1 MNQQRALVT
10 GASRGIGKAIALR
23 LAKHGY
29 HVALVARSTQAL
41 NEVQQHIQA
50 VGGKASV
57 FSLDLADSV
66 IAAAELPKILDS
78 FGDCEILV
86 NNAGTGLIAD
96 VVDTDLERWQT
107 VLDLNLTAAFL
118 CMKAVIPGM
127 RSRGGGIIANIVSV
141 AAKQAFPGWGAY
153 CATKFGLLGLSQ
165 AVAQEERQHGIRVT
179 AFCPGAVNT
188 DLWDTLPVDFDRAQM
203 LDVDTVADTLLHT
216 LLLPS
221 TAVLEELVLM
231 PSGGSL

>member
-1 MNQQRALVT
+1 MNQQRALIT

-23 LAKHGY
+23 LAQHGY
-29 HVALVARSTQAL
+29 HVALVARSTDAL
-41 NEVQQHIQA
+41 IEVQQHIYDD
-50 VGGKASV
+50 GGEASV
-57 FSLDLADSV
+57 FSLDLGDPERVAV
-66 IAAAELPKILDS
+66 ELPCILEKVGNCS
-78 FGDCEILV
+78 ILV
-86 NNAGTGLIAD
+86 NNAGTGLIAN
-96 VVDTDLERWQT
+96 VVDTELDRWQT
-107 VLDLNLTAAFL
+107 LLDLNLTAAFL

-127 RSRGGGIIANIVSV
+127 RSRGGGIIANVLST

-153 CATKFGLLGLSQ
+153 CATKFGLLGLSK

-188 DLWDTLPVDFDRAQM
+188 DLWDTLPVNYDRTHM

-221 TAVLEELVLM
+221 TAVLEELVMM